1 MIRVEIGKYEVVGH
15 QVEVNHPFSVEERE
29 ALENLGDQPATFFLG
44 ERIIGLGEPLKEVAP
59 AKVLGDD
66 DGLQMAVD
74 NSDQLRNMFALLQSS
89 QQLSLWTACKGKKT
103 SRPHK

>member
-1 MIRVEIGKYEVVGH
+1 M
-15 QVEVNHPFSVEERE
+15 NHPFSVEERE
-29 ALENLGDQPATFFLG
+29 ALKNLGDQPATFLLS

-74 NSDQLRNMFALLQSS
+74 YSDQPRNMFALLQSS
-89 QQLSLWTACKGKKT
+89 
-103 SRPHK
+103 